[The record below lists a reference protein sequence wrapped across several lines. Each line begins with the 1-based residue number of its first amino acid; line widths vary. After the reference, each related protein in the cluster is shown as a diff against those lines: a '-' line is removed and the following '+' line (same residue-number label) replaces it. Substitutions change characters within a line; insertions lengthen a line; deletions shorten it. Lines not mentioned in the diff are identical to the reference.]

1 LERKAMETDPREQVL
16 EAARARAAALAG
28 ADADAL
34 TRLLHEDFRWT
45 SHTGELF
52 DRDSYMA
59 ANTGTTTR
67 WSSQGLGN
75 PEILVVGDT
84 AVLRALVTDEIRDAS
99 GVRLYRMPMTQV
111 WVRTHE
117 GWKCLAGH
125 AGPLIPDDTLH
136 ESVD

>member
-1 LERKAMETDPREQVL
+1 MGKVRHSSARVCRARRGYAAQRTALDESLEREAMETDPRVQVL
-16 EAARARAAALAG
+16 EAARARAAALAA

-52 DRDSYMA
+52 ERDSYIA

-75 PEILVVGDT
+75 PEIL
-84 AVLRALVTDEIRDAS
+84 
-99 GVRLYRMPMTQV
+99 
-111 WVRTHE
+111 
-117 GWKCLAGH
+117 
-125 AGPLIPDDTLH
+125 
-136 ESVD
+136 